1 MSTLLERMIS
11 HDHDIQ
17 AKACPTHV
25 TSVLFPIHTTPNYA
39 HARMLTNTNTPLPS
53 HAMITPQLRSRET
66 GTTRPRAT
74 RRMCTAMLH
83 AVESRHWTSMGVQR
97 PNARTEIWLDV
108 LNLDP
113 GLCRPQGQVRRQS
126 ACSERAP
133 QSASWTELPVAA
145 ATLWSTSHCM
155 NAWLATMSMVALVL
169 SITHI

>member
-1 MSTLLERMIS
+1 
-11 HDHDIQ
+11 
-17 AKACPTHV
+17 
-25 TSVLFPIHTTPNYA
+25 
-39 HARMLTNTNTPLPS
+39 MLTNTNTPLPS

-83 AVESRHWTSMGVQR
+83 AVESRYWTSMGVQR

-155 NAWLATMSMVALVL
+155 ECMVSNHVYGCSGTEHHAYLASSTLLLTEL
-169 SITHI
+169 SASLDTSYQPTTQNYARH